1 MLFPYLSVLQVVAEG
16 RYQEQSQGF
25 HSRIAHVRIH
35 DFSYEAFFDFMMYVY
50 TGTLQFSDK
59 YMLDVWVL
67 AKTYNLKVFGRF
79 TLFFCSPF

>member
-1 MLFPYLSVLQVVAEG
+1 MSAEG
-16 RYQEQSQGF
+16 RFQEQSQGF
-25 HSRIAHVRIH
+25 HRRIAHVRVH

-67 AKTYNLKVFGRF
+67 AKTYSLKGEREEDGF
-79 TLFFCSPF
+79 